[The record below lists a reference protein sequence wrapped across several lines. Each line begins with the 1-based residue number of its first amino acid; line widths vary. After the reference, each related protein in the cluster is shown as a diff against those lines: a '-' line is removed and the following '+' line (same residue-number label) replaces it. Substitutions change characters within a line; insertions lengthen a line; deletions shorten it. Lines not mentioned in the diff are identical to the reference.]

1 MGGPLLGSS
10 GINTQI
16 QNTQLHMNTN
26 TQLHKCKNTYMST
39 IWGWFWFIPVEQEG
53 DRQMR
58 DEMI

>member
-26 TQLHKCKNTYMST
+26 TQLHVQKYMST
-39 IWGWFWFIPVEQEG
+39 IWGWFWSIPVGQEG

-58 DEMI
+58 DEII